1 MTVDLSHMKRYEH
14 IDQQNMVDILKRFP
28 VQTTYMDFTLP
39 TTRRSS
45 KINIPRL
52 LFIMPNGDELNLN
65 VEYATTE
72 GRITLNANINN
83 SEVFVNYPVL
93 KEFVDSVKFNF
104 EFGTAMVDALRL
116 VEERMYQVR
125 LLVKSNLNEYKT
137 KNIK

>member
-39 TTRRSS
+39 TTRRSF
-45 KINIPRL
+45 KVNIPRL

-65 VEYATTE
+65 VEYVITE
-72 GRITLNANINN
+72 GRITLNADINN
-83 SEVFVNYPVL
+83 SEVFINYPVL
-93 KEFVDSVKFNF
+93 REFVDSVKFSF